1 MLQAL
6 LLLASEH
13 YVPRTLGDRQKERGH
28 YSLIYPH
35 PLVDRPGPRRRAR
48 EAGRAHALAWRVVG
62 AANLADSFAVL
73 ALSIVDCPHRFCTYG
88 M

>member
-1 MLQAL
+1 MI
-6 LLLASEH
+6 
-13 YVPRTLGDRQKERGH
+13 D
-28 YSLIYPH
+28 PH
-35 PLVDRPGPRRRAR
+35 PPVDRPGPRRRAR

-88 M
+88 MAIARRVLDVIPSAAASPIDSIGLIV